1 MAHQQDAL
9 SVKSANAGI
18 QPDEMYTVTKEKCHD
33 PKNRERDQEWT
44 YRAELN
50 VWETDEKTGARQE
63 VYIRGPKRWLEK
75 EAVCDGE
82 AIARIY
88 RLDGEGPAR
97 ATARSLWGKI
107 YTQREIDHGMQHRN
121 NVGRLAKD
129 EAATAA
135 KDGKHQPVAEGWA
148 KATLIPDYLV
158 HEASGVHFCV
168 QGVNGGRYFCKEA
181 DSGTFPVKKNS
192 TANAPK
198 GWVEIDAPLEPSTY
212 PINVTGGACVRSTK
226 NTKDK
231 LEMTVCLADL
241 PKTARLAMKFPL
253 GFLSQPSAAYALFS
267 GQRNSKAGAE
277 ACAKIF
283 HTKLL
288 PRLDKKIYGWSG
300 EDLEGV
306 LVETLREVNA
316 EVIKSSNCFAGASC
330 TIVIV
335 VGEVWAA
342 ACCGRGR
349 LVKLSGESELME
361 LIDRGEDLDEGR
373 EKIEKA
379 GYQIIGDKIFHSS
392 APPAEESFKSSSNEV
407 ERILRSP
414 HAFDLLQI
422 DNIDYTSA
430 DVKAAKRRLALKAH
444 PDKQEE
450 CQQKEANLA
459 FNRLEESA
467 TAVEELLS
475 HPACGKEVFRV
486 LHEKNPFN
494 KSVAGKILGI
504 EATAPEG
511 EARSQHER
519 VAENFSLLQIYFYCQ
534 KHTL

>member
-18 QPDEMYTVTKEKCHD
+18 QPDEMYNISKEKVHD
-33 PKNRERDQEWT
+33 PKNRERDQEMT

-50 VWETDEKTGARQE
+50 VWETDEKTNQRQE
-63 VYIRGPKRWLEK
+63 VYIRGPKRWSEQ
-75 EAVCDGE
+75 EAVVDGE

-97 ATARSLWGKI
+97 ATARSLWGKT
-107 YTQREIDHGMQHRN
+107 YTHAEIVHGMQHRN

-135 KDGKHQPVAEGWA
+135 KDGKHQPAAEGWA

-168 QGVNGGRYFCKEA
+168 QGMNGGKYFVAENA
-181 DSGTFPVKKNS
+181 SAGFPITKNS
-192 TANAPK
+192 TCNAPR
-198 GWVEIDAPLEPSTY
+198 GWVEIDRPSEPPTAPL
-212 PINVTGGACVRSTK
+212 IVTGGACVRATK
-226 NTKDK
+226 GTSDK

-253 GFLSQPSAAYALFS
+253 GFLAQPSAAYALFS
-267 GQRNSKAGAE
+267 GQRNSKTGAE

-288 PRLDKKIYGWSG
+288 PRLDKQIYGWSG
-300 EDLEGV
+300 EDLERA
-306 LVETLREVNA
+306 LKDTLREVNT
-316 EVIKSSNCFAGASC
+316 EVTKSSNCFAGASC
-330 TIVIV
+330 TIVLV

-349 LVKLSGESELME
+349 LVKLSGESDLME
-361 LIDRGEDLDEGR
+361 LIDRGEDLEERR
-373 EKIEKA
+373 EKIENA

-392 APPAEESFKSSSNEV
+392 APPAEDSFTSSSNEV

-422 DNIDYTSA
+422 DNVDYTSA

-450 CQQKEANLA
+450 SQQKDANVA

-467 TAVEELLS
+467 TAVRFFL
-475 HPACGKEVFRV
+475 
-486 LHEKNPFN
+486 
-494 KSVAGKILGI
+494 
-504 EATAPEG
+504 
-511 EARSQHER
+511 
-519 VAENFSLLQIYFYCQ
+519 SLLYLFKFCLSRPSINLLCR
-534 KHTL
+534 LCSPE